1 MDYALVALAG
11 FLAGAF
17 LASALILLFRHK
29 LTKRG
34 VGSVTWFLFVFIA
47 LSAISWVYISYA
59 LAIYA
64 TVHLGQVYTMAELS
78 QPAITGIVAVLF
90 AKVLGNIF
98 EHNDGPLWGKTNK
111 DKHEYEEEEEL

>member
-1 MDYALVALAG
+1 MNYALVALAA

-17 LASALILLFRHK
+17 LAAALILLIRHK

-34 VGSVTWFLFVFIA
+34 VGSVTWFLFVFTD

-90 AKVLGNIF
+90 AKVLENVF
-98 EHNDGPLWGKTNK
+98 EHNNGGLFGRSNGK
-111 DKHEYEEEEEL
+111 DEAA